1 MTPRNIPLRAWVPSW
16 RGGSCNNIAVMI
28 PARAVLL
35 DLDGTLV
42 DPAGGITGGILHALL
57 ANGIA
62 HPGDEHLDS
71 LVGPPLASG
80 LMTIPGMTEALLPRV
95 IADYREQ
102 YAAHGMAASRVYPG
116 IEDLLTALR
125 AAGRILAVATS
136 KPEPLARRLL
146 AAKGL
151 DGYFDSIHGSAP
163 DEVSAPTRTSGK
175 PHIVAA
181 ALEATG
187 QGPQRT
193 VMIGDRLHD
202 IEGAR
207 VNGLPAIG
215 VSWGFAA
222 DGELEAAG
230 AAAVV
235 HSPAELGRLLGAAD
249 ATTVDALRDGPA

>member
-1 MTPRNIPLRAWVPSW
+1 
-16 RGGSCNNIAVMI
+16 MI

-62 HPGDEHLDS
+62 HPGDDHLAS

-80 LMTIPGMTEALLPRV
+80 LMTIPGMTEALLPHV
-95 IADYREQ
+95 IADYRQE

-116 IEDLLTALR
+116 IAELLAGLR
-125 AAGRILAVATS
+125 ADGRILAVATS
-136 KPEPLARRLL
+136 KPEPLARQLL

-151 DGYFDSIHGSAP
+151 DGYFDSIHGSSP
-163 DEVSAPTRTSGK
+163 DEVSAPNRTTGK

-187 QGPQRT
+187 QGPEAT
-193 VMIGDRLHD
+193 VMVGDRMHD

-207 VNGLPAIG
+207 ANALQSIG
-215 VSWGFAA
+215 VAWGFAA

-235 HSPAELGRLLGAAD
+235 HSPAELGGLLGIGRGHSASVHGA
-249 ATTVDALRDGPA
+249 VRDGIA

>member
-1 MTPRNIPLRAWVPSW
+1 
-16 RGGSCNNIAVMI
+16 MI

-57 ANGIA
+57 RHGIP
-62 HPGDEHLDS
+62 HPGEAHLQS

-80 LMTIPGMTEALLPRV
+80 LLSVPGMTEELLPRV
-95 IADYREQ
+95 IATYRDQ

-116 IEDLLTALR
+116 IAELLTALR
-125 AAGRILAVATS
+125 ADGRVLAVATS

-151 DGYFDSIHGSAP
+151 DGYFDSIHGSSP
-163 DEVSAPTRTSGK
+163 DELSAPTRTTGK

-181 ALEATG
+181 ALQATG
-187 QGPQRT
+187 QGEGHT
-193 VMIGDRLHD
+193 IMVGDRLHD

-207 VNGLPAIG
+207 VNGLAAIG

-230 AAAVV
+230 ATAVV
-235 HSPAELGRLLGAAD
+235 QSPEDLGRLLGAP
-249 ATTVDALRDGPA
+249 ATVAEATAREGSA

>member
-1 MTPRNIPLRAWVPSW
+1 
-16 RGGSCNNIAVMI
+16 MI
-28 PARAVLL
+28 PARAVLF

-42 DPAGGITGGILHALL
+42 DPAGGITGGILHALFRH
-57 ANGIA
+57 GIR
-62 HPGDEHLDS
+62 HPGDEHLES

-80 LMTIPGMTEALLPRV
+80 LMTVPGMTEELLPQV
-95 IADYREQ
+95 IADYRDQ

-116 IEDLLTALR
+116 IEELLTALR
-125 AAGRILAVATS
+125 ADGRILAVATS
-136 KPEPLARRLL
+136 KPEPLARQLL

-181 ALEATG
+181 ALQASG
-187 QGPQRT
+187 KGPQDT
-193 VMIGDRLHD
+193 IMVGDRLHD

-207 VNGLPAIG
+207 ANGLSAIG
-215 VSWGFAA
+215 VAWGFAA

-235 HSPAELGRLLGAAD
+235 QSPADLGRLLGAAGAVVG
-249 ATTVDALRDGPA
+249 ATAREGSA